1 MQRACWAV
9 AAVAVLSAGCGGGG
23 LAPVRGQLVYP
34 DGQPAKELVGCSVV
48 FEATGADGK
57 PVGAIGEVD
66 AEGRFELT
74 TNRPGDGAPVGAN
87 KVALN
92 ARWRGGSERPDPLP
106 VLDKYANTSTSGL
119 TVEVKSGGND
129 DVKITVE
136 PKPTKPR
143 N

>member
-1 MQRACWAV
+1 MRRVCCAFAAV
-9 AAVAVLSAGCGGGG
+9 VAVLAAGCGGSG

-48 FEATGADGK
+48 FEASNSDGK
-57 PVGAIGEVD
+57 AFGATGEVD

-74 TNRPGDGAPVGAN
+74 TNKPGDGAPVGVN

-92 ARWRGGSERPDPLP
+92 PRWRGSERADPLP
-106 VLDKYANTSTSGL
+106 VLDKYASTATSGL
-119 TVEVKSGGND
+119 TVEVKPGGND
-129 DVKITVE
+129 VKLTVE

-143 N
+143 R